1 MKFYQ
6 PKGMLGFT
14 IVWFGQVISLMGSA
28 MSGFAMTIWAWQLT
42 GSATALALV
51 GLFWFAPN
59 VLFSPIAGALVDRSN
74 RKLVMM
80 VSDISAGVITILYL
94 ALYSAGA
101 LEIWHLYV
109 GGFIAGTF
117 QAFQWP
123 AYSSAITM
131 MIPKNQY
138 GRATGMMSLAE
149 WGSGIFSPVLAAA
162 LLAPIG
168 IAGIL
173 TIDIITFVFAIVAL
187 LWIQVPQ
194 PTQSAEGKAAQGNL
208 WQESIYGFKYILQ
221 RPSMLG
227 LQMVFFFGNLL
238 STISGTLISP
248 MILSRSM
255 NDALLLGSTQS
266 VGSIGGIL
274 GSLLITAWGGPKRK
288 VWGVLL
294 GWGLSGILCLTLM
307 GLGREGIIWAIGSFF
322 GSFFGPIIN
331 SSNQA
336 IWMSKVAPDIQGRV
350 FSVRRLIA
358 QITGPFGMLIA
369 GPLADQLFEPAMATA
384 QSALGAPL
392 GWLTGTG
399 PGTGMALINIICGIL
414 LVIVIFYAMSN
425 PNIRNVESIVPDHD
439 TNPQVEAVPAA
450 IE

>member
-1 MKFYQ
+1 MPKFR
-6 PKGMLGFT
+6 PGGMLGFT
-14 IVWFGQVISLMGSA
+14 IVWFGQVISLIGSA

-42 GSATALALV
+42 GTATALALV
-51 GLFWFAPN
+51 GLFWVAPN
-59 VLFSPIAGALVDRSN
+59 ILFSPIAGALVDRSN

-80 VSDISAGVITILYL
+80 VSDLASGLITVIYMLMMSAGQLQ
-94 ALYSAGA
+94 
-101 LEIWHLYV
+101 IWHLYV

-131 MIPKNQY
+131 MIPKQQY

-149 WGSGIFSPVLAAA
+149 WGSGVFSPVLAAA

-168 IAGIL
+168 VPGIL
-173 TIDIITFVFAIVAL
+173 TIDIITFVIAILAL
-187 LWIQVPQ
+187 LWIEVPQ
-194 PTQSAEGKAAQGNL
+194 PPVSEEGKAAKGNL
-208 WQESIYGFKYILQ
+208 WQESLYGFKFILA

-227 LQMVFFFGNLL
+227 LQLVFFFGNLM
-238 STISGTLISP
+238 STIGGTLISP
-248 MILSRSM
+248 MILSRTD
-255 NDALLLGSTQS
+255 NNALLLGSIES

-274 GSLLITAWGGPKRK
+274 GSLLITAWGGPKKK
-288 VWGVLL
+288 VMGVLL
-294 GWGLSGILCLTLM
+294 GWGLSGLLHFTAM
-307 GLGREGIIWAIGSFF
+307 GLGREGLLWAVGAFF

-358 QITGPFGMLIA
+358 QITAPVGMALA
-369 GPLADQLFEPAMATA
+369 GPLADQLFEPAMATST
-384 QSALGAPL
+384 SALGAPL

-399 PGTGMALINIICGIL
+399 PGTGMSLIL
-414 LVIVIFYAMSN
+414 LLCGVFTVIAILVAYAN
-425 PNIRNVESIVPDHD
+425 PDIRNVETIIPDHNASE
-439 TNPQVEAVPAA
+439 TTPAA
-450 IE
+450 APAE